1 MIRRGRLAIMAAL
14 IALPVMACAESFR
27 QYIEAEDC
35 ALETFGPG
43 QNPLGGYN
51 GGRFVYRID
60 AEPWTGFIRA
70 PLATTV
76 PPGKLRVFVRG
87 YCSDGEPETR
97 TMTVRI
103 GGAEAALKYPREQ
116 LDYKH
121 NWIPFELQTA
131 EPAEDV
137 ELQVNCAGGRV
148 IIDTIFVTNDPA
160 DGTEFANR
168 RTRLVPRHQPPAEQT
183 ARPEIEGNMLIN
195 SSFEVAPTNGWRAGY
210 QSQWALTDESLSE
223 ESPFEGD
230 RCLRPGMLRDK
241 RGALTGRWFT
251 YDGIYSS
258 PFQLEAGAIYTA
270 SVYVR
275 TDGPIRGAIGV
286 KGKTESFELEGSDDW
301 QRVSAT
307 VEAPNETDSFYVTFT
322 ADGPRELFLDAAQLQ
337 RGELTDYVPRPG
349 VDVGLS
355 SDQRA
360 GRVWRQGEDMT
371 LAWEVRGVTEN
382 AGARVTSIVHDALGR
397 VIHREARQMA
407 APVGRTA
414 TVSLPN
420 GPFPTG
426 AYRVAYTVEVE
437 GLPSYS
443 GQLCYSVIPATRGAS
458 AETVGLYA
466 SHSEQCFAAMANS
479 GMVWTNTLSSAGHFA
494 EWSYVEPED
503 DVFVFHDDDIDLA
516 RKYGINICAN
526 INTNRSNMPKWVIHD
541 QPGEGE
547 RIKHPMGWFSLAEW
561 EEFCGALA
569 EHYGGYVK
577 HWLIIDEP
585 QGGTNR
591 YSPEDY
597 AKLLVAANR
606 AIKRA
611 DPEAVVF
618 AHAGAGHIEWMET
631 VLANSGPEHFD
642 AIYCYIGRFNQE
654 TGEGLRTLS
663 QQLDAPLWTVD
674 FAPVEKLA
682 THFANIDPT
691 RAAPWAETAANTRKY
706 DIWAIRSLSWGRAEK
721 WMRYDARYPGPPP
734 GASYMSIW
742 EHDGSLTPHGV
753 SIATI
758 NALIGDAK
766 PLGPVPMPEGM
777 EGHVWSDGARSL
789 LIAWTEDGSSR
800 HLDLPDARA
809 WDVYGGELD
818 APIVSYL
825 PTFVKFTGEPPE
837 FVAEIAERVT
847 TELLE
852 PEAEGE
858 PYRARFVA
866 EVTGPAQGEWAAAG
880 PYFLQRETT
889 QIIPVEIVEGERA
902 EIVLPLNVWPNLP
915 VKDRLVEVNLYL
927 PGRMLSGA
935 LAIDTTDQ

>member
-1 MIRRGRLAIMAAL
+1 MIPRVRLAIMAAL

-70 PLATTV
+70 PLAATV

-87 YCSDGEPETR
+87 YCSDGELETR
-97 TMTVRI
+97 TMTVRA
-103 GGAEAALKYPREQ
+103 GGAEATVKYPRAEI
-116 LDYKH
+116 DYKH

-137 ELQVNCAGGRV
+137 ELQVNCGGGRV

-160 DGTEFANR
+160 DGTEFVKR
-168 RTRLVPRHQPPAEQT
+168 RTRLIRRHQPPAEQT

-270 SVYVR
+270 SVYVL
-275 TDGPIRGAIGV
+275 TDGPISGAIGV

-322 ADGPRELFLDAAQLQ
+322 ADGPRELFLDAAQLE

-407 APVGRTA
+407 APV
-414 TVSLPN
+414 
-420 GPFPTG
+420 
-426 AYRVAYTVEVE
+426 
-437 GLPSYS
+437 
-443 GQLCYSVIPATRGAS
+443 
-458 AETVGLYA
+458 
-466 SHSEQCFAAMANS
+466 
-479 GMVWTNTLSSAGHFA
+479 
-494 EWSYVEPED
+494 
-503 DVFVFHDDDIDLA
+503 
-516 RKYGINICAN
+516 
-526 INTNRSNMPKWVIHD
+526 
-541 QPGEGE
+541 
-547 RIKHPMGWFSLAEW
+547 
-561 EEFCGALA
+561 
-569 EHYGGYVK
+569 
-577 HWLIIDEP
+577 
-585 QGGTNR
+585 
-591 YSPEDY
+591 
-597 AKLLVAANR
+597 
-606 AIKRA
+606 
-611 DPEAVVF
+611 
-618 AHAGAGHIEWMET
+618 
-631 VLANSGPEHFD
+631 
-642 AIYCYIGRFNQE
+642 
-654 TGEGLRTLS
+654 
-663 QQLDAPLWTVD
+663 
-674 FAPVEKLA
+674 EKLA

-734 GASYMSIW
+734 GAGYMSIW

-847 TELLE
+847 TDLLV
-852 PEAEGE
+852 PVAEGE

-866 EVTGPAQGEWAAAG
+866 EVTGPAQGECAAAG